1 MSASKQLLARILWL
15 VALLCSG
22 APATRGVILFGT
34 EGNTTPPTEELADSG
49 WQYQGVWGDFLGT
62 PIAPRFFLTAAHI
75 GNPGVLVYNGISYT
89 VIRTIFDPAESDL
102 RLYEV
107 STAFP
112 TFAPLY
118 TSHDE
123 VGKPLVVFGRG
134 TQRGEPILFGAE
146 NELRGWYH
154 GGGAGTRRWGTNTV
168 TGVVADGPDDE
179 LLYASF
185 DAGVSP
191 NEAHLSGGDSGGGTF
206 IQEGGVWKLAGINYA
221 IDGPFS
227 PDGSDAKKFDA
238 AFFDASDF
246 YLRTQEHPP
255 VYTFLPGP
263 GPVPSAFYTTRI
275 SSRTGWLYSVT
286 DPLGDLDADGTP
298 NLGEYGQHLDPAAA
312 DVSQVP
318 QLGREGDA
326 LTLTYRKRTTATDL
340 RYLVESSQDLA
351 SWSPA
356 GAQEQIVST
365 EGTVQTIKAT
375 VPISGGRLFLRL
387 RIARP

>member
-1 MSASKQLLARILWL
+1 MSGSKQLCARMLLLA
-15 VALLCSG
+15 ALFCSG
-22 APATRGVILFGT
+22 APAARSVILFGT
-34 EGNTTPPTEELADSG
+34 EGNTTPPTGDLVESG
-49 WQYQGVWGDFLGT
+49 WQYQGNWGGFLGT
-62 PIAPRFFLTAAHI
+62 PIAPRFFLSAAHV
-75 GNPGVLVYNGISYT
+75 GNPGTLIYNGVSYT
-89 VIRTIFDPAESDL
+89 VIRTIFDPADSDL

-107 STAFP
+107 STSFP

-118 TSHDE
+118 TGRDE
-123 VGKPLVVFGRG
+123 IGKPLVVFGRG
-134 TQRGEPILFGAE
+134 TERGAPILVGEE

-154 GGGAGTRRWGTNTV
+154 HPQAGTRRWGTNV
-168 TGVVADGPDDE
+168 VSDVVADGPDDE
-179 LLYASF
+179 LLYATF
-185 DAGVSP
+185 DASVSP

-206 IQEGGVWKLAGINYA
+206 IEEGGVWKLAGINYA

-238 AFFDASDF
+238 AFFDASGF
-246 YLRTQEHPP
+246 HLRTQEHPP

-263 GPVPSAFYTTRI
+263 GPVPSGFYATRI

-286 DPLGDLDADGTP
+286 DPLADLDADGTP
-298 NLGEYGQHLDPAAA
+298 NLGEYAQHLDPAAA

-326 LTLTYRKRTTATDL
+326 LTFTFRKRTTATDL

-356 GAQEQIVST
+356 NAQEQVVET
-365 EGTVQTIKAT
+365 AGTVQTVKAT
-375 VPISGGRLFLRL
+375 VPITGGQLFLRL
-387 RIARP
+387 RITRP